1 MFLSYWIIH
10 VCPYFKGATPA
21 NPLHFSREVSKNDQR
36 TRDSGLGTRD
46 SGLGWDEDFLDR
58 QHARADAD
66 GKLQSHPALNNF
78 RRNEKPSPPRR
89 CLSSKYKGLGRRE
102 EGKKGV

>member
-1 MFLSYWIIH
+1 MFVHISRGQPQLIH
-10 VCPYFKGATPA
+10 YIFLARFPKTT
-21 NPLHFSREVSKNDQR
+21 N
-36 TRDSGLGTRD
+36 GLGTRD

-78 RRNEKPSPPRR
+78 RRNEKPSPSRR